1 MNGKIDVL
9 NQQTIQGNWNEI
21 KGKLRSKWGELTDD
35 DLLTFNG
42 NVQQLIGTIQQ
53 KTGEARESVEQFF
66 EQLTAG
72 SAEAISRASESVRA
86 GVNHAAESL
95 QESSQV
101 VVVSLR
107 KGYEEVENVVRQL
120 PGKSLVVSFGVG
132 LITGL
137 FVSLFLRRRYDV

>member
-1 MNGKIDVL
+1 ML
-9 NQQTIQGNWNEI
+9 NQQTIQGSWNEI

-35 DLLTFNG
+35 DLMTFNG

-66 EQLTAG
+66 EQLTSGGA
-72 SAEAISRASESVRA
+72 AAINRASESVRA
-86 GVNHAAESL
+86 GAKQAAESL
-95 QESSQV
+95 QESSQDAAA
-101 VVVSLR
+101 SLR
-107 KGYEEVENVVRQL
+107 KGYEEVENVVRQR

-137 FVSLFLRRRYDV
+137 VVALFLRRR

>member
-1 MNGKIDVL
+1 MRKQTKL
-9 NQQTIQGNWNEI
+9 THQQTIQGNWNEI

-35 DLLTFNG
+35 DLMTFNG

-72 SAEAISRASESVRA
+72 SADAINRASESVRA
-86 GVNHAAESL
+86 GANQAAESL
-95 QESSQV
+95 QKTSQDAV
-101 VVVSLR
+101 ASLR
-107 KGYEEVENVVRQL
+107 KGCEEVENVVRQS
-120 PGKSLVVSFGVG
+120 PGKSLVVCFGVG

-137 FVSLFLRRRYDV
+137 VVSLFLRRK

>member
-1 MNGKIDVL
+1 ML

-35 DLLTFNG
+35 DLMTFNG

-72 SAEAISRASESVRA
+72 SADAINRASESVRA
-86 GVNHAAESL
+86 GANQAAESL
-95 QESSQV
+95 QKTSQAAV
-101 VVVSLR
+101 ASLR
-107 KGYEEVENVVRQL
+107 KGCEEVENVVRQS
-120 PGKSLVVSFGVG
+120 PGKSLVVCFGVG

-137 FVSLFLRRRYDV
+137 VVSLFLRRK